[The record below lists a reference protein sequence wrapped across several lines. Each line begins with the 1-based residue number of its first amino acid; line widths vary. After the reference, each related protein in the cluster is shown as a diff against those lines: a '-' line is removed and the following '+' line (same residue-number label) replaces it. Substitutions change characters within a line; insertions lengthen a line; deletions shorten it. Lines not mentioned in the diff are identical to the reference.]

1 MVGHLPLLFSSL
13 EENHHRQ
20 PRSQLHRFYVKPHIR
35 INISENC
42 ETNHTRISP
51 IRCCMRLHMPPK
63 DSALWH
69 TSHGLTRAANKSMH
83 GHAIKRVLHMLDTE
97 VFVMYGKLW
106 EGLWEAWFCVQSNLW
121 PNLITWKCYS
131 FKWVILWDLVHGAEA
146 WTCF

>member
-97 VFVMYGKLW
+97 VCCDAWKTMGRAMGSLVLCSIQFVTQLDHL
-106 EGLWEAWFCVQSNLW
+106 EVLQF
-121 PNLITWKCYS
+121 
-131 FKWVILWDLVHGAEA
+131 
-146 WTCF
+146 